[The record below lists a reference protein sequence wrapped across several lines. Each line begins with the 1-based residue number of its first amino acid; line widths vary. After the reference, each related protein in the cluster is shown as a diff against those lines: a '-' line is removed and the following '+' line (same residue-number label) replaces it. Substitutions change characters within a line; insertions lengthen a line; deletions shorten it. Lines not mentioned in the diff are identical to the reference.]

1 MYWMTIAGQRHN
13 DPHGVCCK
21 VFLED
26 YYKLNN
32 YFVSRGTGT
41 WDHVTAIQV
50 VCWLTNYYR
59 SSAVATFIMM

>member
-1 MYWMTIAGQRHN
+1 MYWMTIAGPGHN
-13 DPHGVCCK
+13 DPQC
-21 VFLED
+21 FLED

-32 YFVSRGTGT
+32 YFVSRGSGT